1 MASTKGFTLRYEE
14 AKSEAGQRQQ
24 CSYMMCQ
31 DRDMIELIECSWFTN
46 LNVDLQNR
54 TKEHVKH
61 AKFESARCD
70 PLHWSQEMAD
80 P

>member
-1 MASTKGFTLRYEE
+1 
-14 AKSEAGQRQQ
+14 
-24 CSYMMCQ
+24 
-31 DRDMIELIECSWFTN
+31 MIELIECSWFTN

-70 PLHWSQEMAD
+70 PLHWSQEVAD